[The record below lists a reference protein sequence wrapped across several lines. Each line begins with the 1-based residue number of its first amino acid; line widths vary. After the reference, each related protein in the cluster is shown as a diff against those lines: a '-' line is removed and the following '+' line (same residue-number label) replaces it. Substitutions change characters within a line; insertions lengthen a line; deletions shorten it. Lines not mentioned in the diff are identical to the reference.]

1 SSASSAVGVTGGGS
15 LSFSVR
21 TAEGYSAVPV
31 INGIAYLTAQGDG
44 SYVIE
49 NIHSNLNVTVTVSPY
64 SISDPDGNGSGN
76 SSGNG
81 EGSGDGNNSAGD
93 SADSGIPLWIPVILA
108 GAFLA
113 CIAAA
118 AAGNIIIKRRK
129 DDGEN
134 SS

>member
-1 SSASSAVGVTGGGS
+1 
-15 LSFSVR
+15 
-21 TAEGYSAVPV
+21 
-31 INGIAYLTAQGDG
+31 NGIAYLTAQGDG

-64 SISDPDGNGSGN
+64 SISDPDGDGNGSGN

-93 SADSGIPLWIPVILA
+93 SSDGIPYWIPVLA
-108 GAFLA
+108 VAAFII

-118 AAGNIIIKRRK
+118 AAGNAIIKRRK
-129 DDGEN
+129 
-134 SS
+134 S